1 MILLI
6 KMKMRGLVQV
16 PLTAAIAA
24 LSVVVFASLLSGPA
38 HAVEVQRVVSP
49 GGIEAWLV
57 EDHSNPIIS
66 LELAFRGGSAL
77 DPGGKA
83 GLANLAAGTIDEGA
97 GDLDSRVFQQELNDK
112 SISLSFSAG
121 RDNFSGSLLTLS
133 VNRDRAFE
141 LLRLALTQARF
152 DEEPV
157 ERIRAQVLTSIV
169 ASREDPDAI
178 VGRTFR
184 EVLFG
189 DHPYANRRQGSEE
202 SLAAITIEDLR
213 AFTAK
218 RFARDNLLVGVVG
231 DISPDELSALL
242 DQTFMTLPE
251 KAEAN
256 ELPQADIRE
265 EAVTVLVEMAIP
277 QSVVAFG
284 HKGVRR
290 DDPDYYVA
298 YVMNHILGGGSF
310 SSRLYREVREER
322 GLAYSVYSYLSPA
335 DFGSLLAGGVATQNA
350 RVAESLDLIRAEW
363 ARMAEEGASA
373 EELQGA
379 KTFLTGSFPLRL
391 SSSGAVANMLL
402 GMQLHNL
409 GIDYLDRRNG
419 FIEAIT
425 LEDLGRVAKRL
436 LKPEALSVVV
446 VGSPSGLDVTDRR
459 GLEDG

>member
-1 MILLI
+1 MTLLMKKKILGPV
-6 KMKMRGLVQV
+6 RV
-16 PLTAAIAA
+16 PLLA
-24 LSVVVFASLLSGPA
+24 LFTVLCFLVGSPA
-38 HAVEVQRVVSP
+38 FAVEVQRVVSP

-77 DPGGKA
+77 DPEGKA

-97 GDLDSRVFQQELNDK
+97 GDLDSRAFQQELNDK

-121 RDNFSGSLLTLS
+121 RDNFSGSVLTLS

-157 ERIRAQVLTSIV
+157 ERIRAQILTGIV

-189 DHPYANRRQGSEE
+189 DHPYANQRQGDEE

-218 RFARDNLLVGVVG
+218 RFARDNLLIGVVG
-231 DISPDELSALL
+231 DVSPGELAALL
-242 DQTFMTLPE
+242 DQTFLTLPE
-251 KAEAN
+251 KAEVG
-256 ELPQADIRE
+256 ELAEAEIRE

-284 HKGVRR
+284 HKGLRR

-322 GLAYSVYSYLSPA
+322 GLAYSVYSYLNPA
-335 DFGSLLAGGVATQNA
+335 AFGSLVAGGVATQNA

-373 EELQGA
+373 EELQRA

-391 SSSGAVANMLL
+391 SSSGAVAGMLL
-402 GMQLHNL
+402 GMQIHNL
-409 GIDYLDRRNG
+409 GIDYLDRRNA

-425 LEDLGRVAKRL
+425 LEDLSRVAKRL
-436 LKPEALSVVV
+436 LKPDALSVVV

-459 GLEDG
+459 GLEGG

>member
-1 MILLI
+1 
-6 KMKMRGLVQV
+6 
-16 PLTAAIAA
+16 
-24 LSVVVFASLLSGPA
+24 
-38 HAVEVQRVVSP
+38 
-49 GGIEAWLV
+49 
-57 EDHSNPIIS
+57 
-66 LELAFRGGSAL
+66 
-77 DPGGKA
+77 
-83 GLANLAAGTIDEGA
+83 
-97 GDLDSRVFQQELNDK
+97 
-112 SISLSFSAG
+112 
-121 RDNFSGSLLTLS
+121 
-133 VNRDRAFE
+133 
-141 LLRLALTQARF
+141 
-152 DEEPV
+152 
-157 ERIRAQVLTSIV
+157 
-169 ASREDPDAI
+169 
-178 VGRTFR
+178 
-184 EVLFG
+184 
-189 DHPYANRRQGSEE
+189 
-202 SLAAITIEDLR
+202 LR

-231 DISPDELSALL
+231 DISLDELSALL

-251 KAEAN
+251 KAETK

-310 SSRLYREVREER
+310 SSRLYREIREER
-322 GLAYSVYSYLSPA
+322 GLAYSVYSYLNPA

-363 ARMAEEGASA
+363 ARMAEEGVTA